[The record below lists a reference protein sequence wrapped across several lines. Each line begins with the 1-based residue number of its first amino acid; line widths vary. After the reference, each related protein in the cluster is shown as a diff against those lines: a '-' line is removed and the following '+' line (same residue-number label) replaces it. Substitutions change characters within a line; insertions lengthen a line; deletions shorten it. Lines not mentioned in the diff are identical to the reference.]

1 MNHKLRICHKN
12 YSDYP
17 YEKITQRVLYIQMLD
32 WDRFSRND
40 PIGEVSDVLT
50 LNLSQQLSSSVY
62 IPSIDL
68 K

>member
-1 MNHKLRICHKN
+1 MNL
-12 YSDYP
+12 DYP

-40 PIGEVSDVLT
+40 PIGEVSHFLT
-50 LNLSQQLSSSVY
+50 LKSQISV
-62 IPSIDL
+62 